1 MSAWKGWM
9 SYLQANGLKVFYERF
24 GEGEPILLL
33 HGFGGTGQS
42 DWRHQIPV
50 FSQSYEVIVPDL
62 RGHGRTDH
70 PETITRPEFFQ
81 EATSDV
87 VSLVSSLDL
96 GPMHVCGFSMG
107 VSIASWLY
115 FSDSS
120 LVRSLILVSGAA
132 RVNRETAPGL
142 FHLWESL
149 HDPDGIDAGWA
160 TVLARLHGEDKWRVL
175 VRNYGAA
182 VLSRVEIDENIA
194 YGRAGEIACPVLIVQ
209 GSRDRLSPPLLSEEL
224 HARIPHS
231 ELVTL
236 ESEHWVP
243 GLRAEEFTETALDFL
258 ARHAN
263 GGKSAEGPR
272 GTVG

>member
-1 MSAWKGWM
+1 M
-9 SYLQANGLKVFYERF
+9 SYLQANGLNIYYERL
-24 GEGEPILLL
+24 GGGEPILLL
-33 HGFGGTGQS
+33 HGFGGTGRS

-70 PETITRPEFFQ
+70 PETITGPEFFQ
-81 EATSDV
+81 EATSDM

-96 GPMHVCGFSMG
+96 GPIHLCGFSMG

-115 FSDSS
+115 SSDPS

-132 RVNRETAPGL
+132 RVNREIAPGL

-149 HDPDGIDAGWA
+149 HDPDVIDAGWA
-160 TVLARLHGEDKWRVL
+160 TVLAHLHGEDKWRLL

-182 VLSRVEIDENIA
+182 VLARVENDEDIA
-194 YGRAGEIACPVLIVQ
+194 YGRAGEITCPVLIIQ
-209 GSRDRLSPPLLSEEL
+209 GSEDTISPPLLSQEL
-224 HARIPHS
+224 HARIPDS
-231 ELVTL
+231 ELVML

-243 GLRAEEFTETALDFL
+243 GLRAEELNETVLGFL
-258 ARHAN
+258 ARRAN
-263 GGKSAEGPR
+263 RGTLAEGPR
-272 GTVG
+272 GAVG